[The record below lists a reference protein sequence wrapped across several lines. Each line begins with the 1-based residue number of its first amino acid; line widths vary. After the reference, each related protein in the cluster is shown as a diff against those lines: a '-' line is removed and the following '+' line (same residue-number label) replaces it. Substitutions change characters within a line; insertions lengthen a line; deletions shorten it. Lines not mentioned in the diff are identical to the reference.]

1 MAFGDCNSDSDCNGN
16 YLNGNCSI
24 VDWNLY
30 FPSICQFLGIFYHLG
45 PGQGPGPGQLIT
57 YFKRQK
63 KLFESSVFDL
73 RDRIILKNKDC
84 KCITST
90 IPIIIT
96 ITIYITTTIK
106 IGIVSIHVTVRNLRH
121 EIAVFSKLKEPVTN

>member
-45 PGQGPGPGQLIT
+45 PGQGPGPGQGVTLGLGDQ
-57 YFKRQK
+57 R
-63 KLFESSVFDL
+63 DL
-73 RDRIILKNKDC
+73 RLYRAFSVNICVLGISKPKKALLPPQRVLFNSPVFRDKKPTTLM
-84 KCITST
+84 
-90 IPIIIT
+90 
-96 ITIYITTTIK
+96 YISK
-106 IGIVSIHVTVRNLRH
+106 FYVNL
-121 EIAVFSKLKEPVTN
+121 FYPT